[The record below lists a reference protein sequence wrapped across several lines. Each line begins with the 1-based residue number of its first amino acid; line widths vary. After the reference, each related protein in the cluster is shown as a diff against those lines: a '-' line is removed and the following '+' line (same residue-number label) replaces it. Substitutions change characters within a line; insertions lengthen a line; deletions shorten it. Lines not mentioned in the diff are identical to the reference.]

1 MNKLILFAAALLTAG
16 SAMAGDGTITFK
28 TVNNEKDMLFYASPK
43 LPEMQQLATSW
54 RLIPSIYSQLNEREK
69 AGNIGCNMYLVDCIT
84 TASDLKKGDTN
95 TLKEGFRT
103 QTAIPQNAKLC
114 KLSLPGYKLDGNGTM
129 FEATTYMRNTNNIQT
144 ISLVDTVFNYRPWFE
159 VDDTIQDPS
168 SGFTKVNEP
177 VNYTVSTQPDGMIL
191 EIPFSVPFIYE
202 GKNLNVVQGLK
213 LEDLDT
219 KKDLLFK
226 FAKTSAEIAV
236 PMCYQC
242 AWRVWLNEPG
252 EEPDPDNWG
261 MFIGRF
267 FAGQKEQMS
276 QYENGRGF
284 LADEKTHWGD
294 LMDFFAI
301 KKNELPAFQ
310 FDFYTNDIRGTV
322 VKEGTPVKGQEIKLY
337 EIDATGG
344 KNLATATTA
353 TTDNE
358 GKFEFLNLDHTK
370 KYSLTA
376 TNHEIEEKELAFED
390 IANDIEA
397 EIMLQPVTG
406 VNEINNAKTTNS
418 IKYFNMQGIE
428 SDKAFDGVNI
438 VVTTYND
445 GSKEITKQIQ

>member
-1 MNKLILFAAALLTAG
+1 MKKLVLFAVALLTAG

-28 TVNNEKDMLFYASPK
+28 TVNNEKDMLLYASPK

-54 RLIPSIYSQLNEREK
+54 RLIPSIYAQLDEKEK
-69 AGNIGCNMYLVDCIT
+69 AANIGCNMYLVDCIA
-84 TASDLKKGDTN
+84 TANDLKKGDTN

-129 FEATTYMRNTNNIQT
+129 FEATTYMRNTENVKVLSALHIPQ
-144 ISLVDTVFNYRPWFE
+144 DYEPWFE
-159 VDDTIQDPS
+159 VYDSIKDNTN
-168 SGFTKVNEP
+168 GFTKVNEP

-202 GKNLNVVQGLK
+202 GKNLNVVQGLN

-226 FAKTSAEIAV
+226 FAKTSAEVAA
-236 PMCYQC
+236 PMCYQ
-242 AWRVWLNEPG
+242 ASWYFLATEPG
-252 EEPDPDNWG
+252 EEPTPDDWVRLVQ
-261 MFIGRF
+261 RF
-267 FAGQKEQMS
+267 FAGQKEQLMS
-276 QYENGRGF
+276 FKDGREALEDGQQ
-284 LADEKTHWGD
+284 HWGD
-294 LMDFFAI
+294 MIDFFAI

-322 VKEGTPVKGQEIKLY
+322 TNENGPVNNQEIKLY

-344 KNLATATTA
+344 KNLATTT

-358 GKFEFLNLDHTK
+358 GKFEFLNLVHTK

-376 TNHEIEEKELAFED
+376 TNHEIEEKELAFEN

-397 EIMLQPVTG
+397 EIKLQLGTG
-406 VNEINNAKTTNS
+406 VDEVQTQASVKEVKYYNA
-418 IKYFNMQGIE
+418 QGIE
-428 SDKAFDGVNI
+428 SNNPFFGVNV
-438 VVTTYND
+438 VVTTYDN
-445 GSKEITKQIQ
+445 GSKTISKEIK